1 MHLEIVC
8 VPWQLTNTFLRKS
21 TAVYHT
27 SSQLQTW
34 AFYRACLLCVGS
46 LDSLFGCMRNY
57 LEGCYADC
65 EALRVV
71 LSRFHELVFQNSYDC
86 HTVFHAFHQK
96 LRKKTKNQS
105 PNPIGTRGRNMFLL
119 IESIILYMY
128 VSHL

>member
-1 MHLEIVC
+1 MATHKHISQQKYC
-8 VPWQLTNTFLRKS
+8 D
-21 TAVYHT
+21 
-27 SSQLQTW
+27 SSLSVTHHHSWLQTW
-34 AFYRACLLCVGS
+34 TFCRACLIWVGS

-96 LRKKTKNQS
+96 LRKKTKNQT

-119 IESIILYMY
+119 IESRPIY
-128 VSHL
+128 VSHW